1 MKIYYSFEDE
11 NPENKQIIFVKKRKD
26 NEDDEVFSYIEVLL
40 KKEGNFFYII
50 TSAFSNDGQFLKTD
64 VEEKK
69 SKRVTIEG
77 IKNNN
82 ILVIYL

>member
-1 MKIYYSFEDE
+1 MCFHLINIFHVFCKTFFKSFSAWNFNYVEILL
-11 NPENKQIIFVKKRKD
+11 NKD
-26 NEDDEVFSYIEVLL
+26 
-40 KKEGNFFYII
+40 GNFFNII